1 MEWDGM
7 KSNLCQIL
15 QHRSPR
21 AVKISPGGSQ
31 NRGWGRPREP
41 RCIQK
46 VPKTSPEGPKRRP
59 RSIQER
65 PRDVQETPAR
75 AQEAPNPFSNQA
87 QQGRNASQTRSGVFR
102 EHVADL
108 SSKKAFSEVSADE
121 FRFVFSMIAKSVDLD
136 FYRPCRGFRRF
147 FKKACRSIDVSG
159 MREKTSKNLRRSE
172 IEPGALWSVK
182 KAIGRGRIGWIAW
195 ING

>member
-1 MEWDGM
+1 MYTLRESRRGPWRPEAQRFVVNGPNAAQLGPRLSQRSPRALVLEPTWNGMEWDGM

-59 RSIQER
+59 RG
-65 PRDVQETPAR
+65 
-75 AQEAPNPFSNQA
+75 AQEAFKSA
-87 QQGRNASQTRSGVFR
+87 QEMSKRRLRGPRRLQTPSKIKPSKVGTRPRRVRVCSGSTWRTYPRKNRSQKSLRTSFVLFFR
-102 EHVADL
+102 
-108 SSKKAFSEVSADE
+108 
-121 FRFVFSMIAKSVDLD
+121 
-136 FYRPCRGFRRF
+136 
-147 FKKACRSIDVSG
+147 
-159 MREKTSKNLRRSE
+159 
-172 IEPGALWSVK
+172 
-182 KAIGRGRIGWIAW
+182 
-195 ING
+195 